1 MMMNGM
7 IKVTPERLITT
18 ANDFSTQS
26 AKLNDTT
33 DSMLDLARS
42 LSCFWQGEASQAF
55 TNKFAQLQDDMCR
68 MYRMIQEHAHD
79 LEQMAEN
86 YREAEERNEAE
97 VQDLS
102 ADVII

>member
-7 IKVTPERLITT
+7 IKVTPERLMT
-18 ANDFSTQS
+18 AAQSFATQS

-33 DSMLDLARS
+33 EGMLELVS
-42 LSCFWQGEASQAF
+42 GMNCFWQGEASQAF
-55 TNKFAQLQDDMCR
+55 TNRFSMLRDDMCS
-68 MYRMIQEHAHD
+68 MYKMVQEHARD

-86 YREAEERNEAE
+86 YRETEERNEAE

>member
-1 MMMNGM
+1 M
-7 IKVTPERLITT
+7 IGTIRVTPERLMTT
-18 ANDFSTQS
+18 AQDFATQS
-26 AKLNDTT
+26 AKLNETT
-33 DSMLDLARS
+33 DNMLGLVDS
-42 LSCFWQGEASQAF
+42 LNCFWHGEASQAF
-55 TNKFAQLQDDMCR
+55 TNRFKLLQDDMCR
-68 MYRMIQEHAHD
+68 MYKMIQEHAHD

>member
-1 MMMNGM
+1 M
-7 IKVTPERLITT
+7 IGTIRVTPERLMTT
-18 ANDFSTQS
+18 AQDFATQS

-33 DSMLDLARS
+33 DNMLGLVES
-42 LSCFWQGEASQAF
+42 LNCFWQGEASQAF
-55 TNKFAQLQDDMCR
+55 TNRFSQLQDDMCR
-68 MYRMIQEHAHD
+68 MYKMIQEHAHD

>member
-7 IKVTPERLITT
+7 IKVTPERLMT
-18 ANDFSTQS
+18 AAQSFATQS

-33 DSMLDLARS
+33 EGMLELVS
-42 LSCFWQGEASQAF
+42 GMNCFWQGEASQAF
-55 TNKFAQLQDDMCR
+55 TNRFSMLRDDMCS
-68 MYRMIQEHAHD
+68 MYRMVQEHARD

>member
-7 IKVTPERLITT
+7 IKVTPERLMT
-18 ANDFSTQS
+18 AAHDFSTQS
-26 AKLNDTT
+26 TKLNDTT
-33 DSMLDLARS
+33 DNMLELVRGMNS
-42 LSCFWQGEASQAF
+42 FWQGEASQAF
-55 TNKFAQLQDDMCR
+55 ANRFSQLRDDMCS
-68 MYRMIQEHAHD
+68 MYRMVQEHARD

>member
-7 IKVTPERLITT
+7 IKVTPERLMT
-18 ANDFSTQS
+18 AAQSFATQS

-33 DSMLDLARS
+33 EGMLELVS
-42 LSCFWQGEASQAF
+42 GMNCFWQGEASQAF
-55 TNKFAQLQDDMCR
+55 TNRFSMLRDDMCS
-68 MYRMIQEHAHD
+68 MYRMVQEHARD

-86 YREAEERNEAE
+86 YRETEERNEAE

>member
-1 MMMNGM
+1 MMIGT
-7 IKVTPERLITT
+7 IRVTPERLMTT
-18 ANDFSTQS
+18 AQDFATQS
-26 AKLNDTT
+26 AKLNETT
-33 DSMLDLARS
+33 DNMLGLVDS
-42 LSCFWQGEASQAF
+42 LNCFWQGEASQAF
-55 TNKFAQLQDDMCR
+55 TNRFKLLEDDMCR
-68 MYRMIQEHAHD
+68 MYKMIQEHAHD

>member
-1 MMMNGM
+1 M
-7 IKVTPERLITT
+7 IGTIRVTPERLMTT
-18 ANDFSTQS
+18 AQDFATQS

-33 DSMLDLARS
+33 DNMLGLVES
-42 LSCFWQGEASQAF
+42 LNCFWQGEASQAF
-55 TNKFAQLQDDMCR
+55 TNRFKLLEDDMCR
-68 MYRMIQEHAHD
+68 MYKMIQEHAHD